1 MRIPLAFQYASQF
14 RDNICHVT
22 DLMATFI
29 DVAGATYPKTYHGG
43 NDIIPLEG
51 TSLMPAVSHPD
62 KKLHEY
68 IYGEHAYNCYVRWN
82 DWKAVRDEVTD
93 KWELYFI
100 PTDRTER
107 HDLAAEKPEQLKKL
121 VDKWE
126 QWANTHHVFPK
137 GKGGRDTRL
146 TE

>member
-1 MRIPLAFQYASQF
+1 
-14 RDNICHVT
+14 
-22 DLMATFI
+22 MATFI

-43 NDIIPLEG
+43 NEIIPLAG

-68 IYGEHAYNCYVRWN
+68 IFGEHADNCYVRWN

-100 PTDRTER
+100 PDDRTER
-107 HDLAAEKPEQLKKL
+107 HDLAAEKPQQLKQL
-121 VDKWE
+121 ILKWE
-126 QWANTHHVFPK
+126 EWANTHNVFPK
-137 GKGGRDTRL
+137 GHGGRDTRL
-146 TE
+146 KE